1 MYVYLDYVNQSGRLL
16 NTPTPEQA
24 QAQQRNTK
32 ETPTKETP
40 PSVRA
45 QPPASSSFTNSAT
58 WWVYYRLAH
67 TNGAQDTRT
76 ESLLLS
82 LTRLTFTTQMSF
94 HMPVWKQT
102 GMHLDDATRLRS
114 LNRILNRP
122 GLHSTKAGGQHTDGL
137 LGMYRVTSRLVWA
150 T

>member
-1 MYVYLDYVNQSGRLL
+1 MYVYLGYVNQSGRLL
-16 NTPTPEQA
+16 NTPTTERA

-32 ETPTKETP
+32 ETPP
-40 PSVRA
+40 FIQA
-45 QPPASSSFTNSAT
+45 QPPASSSFRIKPNSAT
-58 WWVYYRLAH
+58 WRVYYRLAH

-102 GMHLDDATRLRS
+102 GMHLDDATQLRS
-114 LNRILNRP
+114 LNRILNRL
-122 GLHSTKAGGQHTDGL
+122 GLHNTKAGGQHTDGL